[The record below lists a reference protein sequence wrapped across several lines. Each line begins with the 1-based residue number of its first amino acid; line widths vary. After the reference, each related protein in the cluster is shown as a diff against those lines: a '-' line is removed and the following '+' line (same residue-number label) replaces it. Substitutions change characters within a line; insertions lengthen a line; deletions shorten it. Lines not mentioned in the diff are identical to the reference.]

1 MSGGGDGQAV
11 ARHQRPARLRTNRRH
26 VRTAQELPGLVLA
39 GPVVFRLHL
48 PQHTCL
54 RVSVTSHVN
63 CQLYGLT
70 TIKPLFPV
78 PRLIVW

>member
-1 MSGGGDGQAV
+1 MSGGGGDDQAV

-54 RVSVTSHVN
+54 RILRFYWFFCLLQHCSDIIF
-63 CQLYGLT
+63 CC
-70 TIKPLFPV
+70 I
-78 PRLIVW
+78 